1 MPGIFTPLQ
10 IKSKELKNRI
20 VMGAAE
26 RVGFTYEDGL
36 MGEDVIQEYEALAQN
51 NIGLM
56 ITQSLVISPED
67 AVACGFPV
75 PGIYKPEHVMPLKRI
90 VDAAHK
96 NGSVLI
102 AQLGIAI
109 PYSPRWST
117 KDIEDLLTRY
127 LYSAKLCIEAGVDGI
142 EIHGAHNV
150 TLNHILSQRTNGR
163 HDRYSDG
170 LNLVREMVTGIR
182 IFSPEDLILSF
193 RMGCCFDWD
202 KDIRMAKAIEE
213 MGFDLLNVSVGVQ
226 EGYAPGIPADY
237 EYTPMTYAASLLKKY
252 VSIPVIAAWGIETL
266 NRGDRLIRNG
276 NADLTAY
283 AKPFLADPEF
293 VLKSKNNM
301 DYKPCFGCRSCQ
313 WYSDGSRCPGRKRAH
328 KTT

>member
-1 MPGIFTPLQ
+1 
-10 IKSKELKNRI
+10 
-20 VMGAAE
+20 
-26 RVGFTYEDGL
+26 
-36 MGEDVIQEYEALAQN
+36 
-51 NIGLM
+51 
-56 ITQSLVISPED
+56 
-67 AVACGFPV
+67 
-75 PGIYKPEHVMPLKRI
+75 MPLKRI

-117 KDIEDLLTRY
+117 KNIEDLLARY

-170 LNLVREMVTGIR
+170 LNLVREMVNGIR
-182 IFSPEDLILSF
+182 NSAPEDLILSF

-202 KDIRMAKAIEE
+202 KDIRMAKEIEK

-237 EYTPMTYAASLLKKY
+237 EYTPMTYAASLLKKH
-252 VSIPVIAAWGIETL
+252 VNIPVIAAWGIETL
-266 NRGDRLIRNG
+266 NRGDRLIRDG

-293 VLKSKNNM
+293 VLKSKINM
-301 DYKPCFGCRSCQ
+301 DYKPCFGCRNCQ
-313 WYSDGSRCPGRKRAH
+313 WYSNGNRCPGRKRAQ

>member
-1 MPGIFTPLQ
+1 
-10 IKSKELKNRI
+10 
-20 VMGAAE
+20 MGAAE
-26 RVGFTYEDGL
+26 RVGFTYDDGL

-109 PYSPRWST
+109 PYSPRWLT

-127 LYSAKLCIEAGVDGI
+127 LYSAKLCMEAGVDGI
-142 EIHGAHNV
+142 EIHGAHDV

-170 LNLVREMVTGIR
+170 
-182 IFSPEDLILSF
+182 
-193 RMGCCFDWD
+193 
-202 KDIRMAKAIEE
+202 
-213 MGFDLLNVSVGVQ
+213 
-226 EGYAPGIPADY
+226 
-237 EYTPMTYAASLLKKY
+237 
-252 VSIPVIAAWGIETL
+252 
-266 NRGDRLIRNG
+266 
-276 NADLTAY
+276 
-283 AKPFLADPEF
+283 
-293 VLKSKNNM
+293 
-301 DYKPCFGCRSCQ
+301 
-313 WYSDGSRCPGRKRAH
+313 SRCPGRKRAQ